1 MNRHLPL
8 PEQPKPEEKK
18 PEEVKTE
25 PKGKHRHIVDENII
39 DAFKMRNNFLYPI
52 KMVIFQYCD
61 SNIELLPIIP
71 IIYLIVR

>member
-25 PKGKHRHIVDENII
+25 TKGILYNIHRHIVDENII
-39 DAFKMRNNFLYPI
+39 DAFKMRNNFWYHI

-61 SNIELLPIIP
+61 SNLDFSFLLPI
-71 IIYLIVR
+71 

>member
-25 PKGKHRHIVDENII
+25 PKGKHRHRNIVEENII
-39 DAFKMRNNFLYPI
+39 YAPKMRNNFWYPI
-52 KMVIFQYCD
+52 KMVIFQYFFIFC
-61 SNIELLPIIP
+61 
-71 IIYLIVR
+71 IVF